1 MESVL
6 YLCLFLAGAAVGY
19 LLRGLLTPS
28 PAQLSEILKGVAAD
42 ALESNNRNFLALAET
57 AFQKANES
65 AKGELD
71 LRHHSIQQSLQPLK
85 DALQRL
91 EKERTEDMSSLR
103 EMVDMLHGAHRES
116 TRETAKLVHALKT
129 PAVRGRWG
137 ELQLRRVVELAGML
151 EHCDFAEQVSV
162 SAPDGRLRPDLV
174 IRLSSHREIV
184 VDAKVSLAAYLAA
197 ADETSDAG
205 RAARLTEHAAQVRAH
220 IKRLS
225 AKSYWDQFA
234 NAPDFVVA
242 FLPGESFFS
251 AALQHDP
258 GLLEYGVENRVI
270 LATPTTLIALLKAA
284 AYGWRQERLARNA
297 QEIAE
302 LGKQLHDRLRI
313 FATHLDAI
321 RSGLDKT
328 VTAYNAA
335 AGSLETRVLPAARR
349 FHGLGAA
356 PGGELPSPQ
365 PLATALRP
373 VAPPDADS
381 NASVR
386 LRTLPSGSL
395 KKATFAAPSGEVQM
409 PRSSCSRNGYRS
421 NLTPASPNPATAVRI
436 SATAQPNTGCSAGVW
451 FGTIETRNCVP
462 LALNTRANASSRR
475 KARPSTFS

>member
-57 AFQKANES
+57 TFQKANES
-65 AKGELD
+65 ARGELD
-71 LRHHSIQQSLQPLK
+71 LRHHSIQQSLQPLQ

-91 EKERTEDMSSLR
+91 ESERTRDIASLR

-116 TRETAKLVHALKT
+116 TLETAKLVHALKT
-129 PAVRGRWG
+129 PSVRGRWG

-151 EHCDFAEQVSV
+151 DHCDFAEQVSV
-162 SAPDGRLRPDLV
+162 TGPDGRLRPDLV

-205 RAARLTEHAAQVRAH
+205 RTGRLTEHAAQVRAH

-225 AKSYWDQFA
+225 AKSYWDQFP

-242 FLPGESFFS
+242 FLPGEAFFS
-251 AALQHDP
+251 SSLQHDT
-258 GLLEYGVENRVI
+258 GLLEYGVENRDI
-270 LATPTTLIALLKAA
+270 QATPTTLIALLKAA

-297 QEIAE
+297 QEIAA
-302 LGKQLHDRLRI
+302 LGKELHDRLKT
-313 FATHLDAI
+313 FSSHLDGI
-321 RSGLDKT
+321 RGGLDKA
-328 VTAYNAA
+328 VLAYNSA

-349 FHGLGAA
+349 FHALGAA
-356 PGGELPSPQ
+356 PSEETPSPE
-365 PLATALRP
+365 PVLTTLRP
-373 VAPPDADS
+373 AVS
-381 NASVR
+381 LNAE
-386 LRTLPSGSL
+386 GN
-395 KKATFAAPSGEVQM
+395 AAPDS
-409 PRSSCSRNGYRS
+409 
-421 NLTPASPNPATAVRI
+421 
-436 SATAQPNTGCSAGVW
+436 
-451 FGTIETRNCVP
+451 
-462 LALNTRANASSRR
+462 
-475 KARPSTFS
+475 K